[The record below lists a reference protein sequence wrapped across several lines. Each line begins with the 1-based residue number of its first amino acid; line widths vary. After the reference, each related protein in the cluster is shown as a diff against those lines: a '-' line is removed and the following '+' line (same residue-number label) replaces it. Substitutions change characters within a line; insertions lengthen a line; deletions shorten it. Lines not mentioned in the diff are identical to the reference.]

1 MDRVTEAFILACSHL
16 DPNSAAH
23 AQRVREAVCD
33 LSKKYKDIELIA
45 LLHDVVEDGH
55 YTLDQAIRMFNLSES
70 SAETLD
76 KLTRKPGE
84 VYDEYIDRV
93 MTDDMAVEIKL
104 ADLRDNMQRC
114 VNDIDT
120 HCSLL
125 LRYAKAYG
133 KIKKGK

>member
-1 MDRVTEAFILACSHL
+1 MDRVTEVFTLACSHL
-16 DPNSAAH
+16 DPDSAAH
-23 AQRVREAVCD
+23 AQRVKEAVGD

-55 YTLDQAIRMFNLSES
+55 YTLDQAIRVFYLSES

-84 VYDEYIDRV
+84 VYSEYIDRV

-120 HCSLL
+120 RWSLL
-125 LRYAKAYG
+125 IRYAKAYG

>member
-1 MDRVTEAFILACSHL
+1 MDRVTEVYILACSHL
-16 DPNSAAH
+16 DPDSAAH
-23 AQRVREAVCD
+23 SQRVKEAVGD

-55 YTLDQAIRMFNLSES
+55 YTLDQAVRVFRLSES
-70 SAETLD
+70 SAEALD

-84 VYDEYIDRV
+84 VYSEYIDRV

-114 VNDIDT
+114 VNNIDA
-120 HCSLL
+120 HWSLL
-125 LRYAKAYG
+125 IRYAKAYG
-133 KIKKGK
+133 KIMKGR